1 MDYYSTLVLKRNASE
16 DDIKKAY
23 RKMAMKHHPD
33 RGGDEKQFKQISEA
47 YEILSDPQK
56 KQMVDMGV
64 DPKAQQAGGHRHQQS
79 PFEFHFNTGNFEDVF
94 SNFGF
99 GGGGGGPFGFG
110 GRQSQR
116 NRTININVDLSL
128 LDVLNGKELD
138 AELAVPNGK
147 KKIINISIPAGIESG
162 QQIRYQGMGDNAIPG
177 IPPGDLIV
185 NIRVM
190 PHPVFRREGDSLVVE
205 KDISVWDALLGCNL
219 DLQTLDNK
227 NLNIAI
233 PAGTQPDTVLSCRNE
248 GVPNMRNRQRGN
260 LLIKIKVTV
269 PRNLTANQITA
280 IENLKNGI

>member
-1 MDYYSTLVLKRNASE
+1 MDYYSTLGLQRNASE

-33 RGGDEKQFKQISEA
+33 RGGDEKAFKQVSEA

-64 DPKAQQAGGHRHQQS
+64 DPKAQQAGGPRQQG
-79 PFEFHFNTGNFEDVF
+79 PFEFRFNTGNFEDVF

-99 GGGGGGPFGFG
+99 GGGGPFGFG
-110 GRQSQR
+110 GRQPQR
-116 NRTININVDLSL
+116 NKTININVDLSL
-128 LDVLNGKELD
+128 EDVLNGKELD
-138 AELAVPNGK
+138 AELAVPNGR

-162 QQIRYQGMGDNAIPG
+162 QQIRYQGMGDNSIPG
-177 IPPGDLIV
+177 LPPGDLIV
-185 NIRVM
+185 NIRVA
-190 PHPVFRREGDSLVVE
+190 PHPIFRRDGDSLLVE
-205 KDISVWDALLGCNL
+205 KDISVWDAMLGCKL
-219 DLQTLDNK
+219 TLQTLDGK
-227 NLNIAI
+227 SLNITV
-233 PAGTQPDTVLSCRNE
+233 PAGTQPETVLSCRNE

-260 LLIKIKVTV
+260 LLIKIKVAI

>member
-1 MDYYSTLVLKRNASE
+1 MDYYSTLGLQRNASE

-33 RGGDEKQFKQISEA
+33 RGGDEKQFKQVSEA

-64 DPKAQQAGGHRHQQS
+64 DPKAQQAGGPRQQG

-99 GGGGGGPFGFG
+99 GGGGPFGFG
-110 GRQSQR
+110 GRQPQR
-116 NRTININVDLSL
+116 NKTININVDLSL
-128 LDVLNGKELD
+128 EDVLNGKELD
-138 AELAVPNGK
+138 AELAVPNGR

-162 QQIRYQGMGDNAIPG
+162 QQIRYQGMGDNSIPG

-185 NIRVM
+185 NIRVA
-190 PHPVFRREGDSLVVE
+190 PHPIFRRDGDSLLVE

-219 DLQTLDNK
+219 TLQTLDGK
-227 NLNIAI
+227 SLNITV
-233 PAGTQPDTVLSCRNE
+233 PSGTQPETVLSCRNE

-260 LLIKIKVTV
+260 LLIKIKVAV

>member
-1 MDYYSTLVLKRNASE
+1 MDYYSTLGLNRNASE

-64 DPKAQQAGGHRHQQS
+64 DPKAQQMGGGHRHQQS

-99 GGGGGGPFGFG
+99 GGGGFGFG
-110 GRQSQR
+110 GRQPQR
-116 NRTININVDLSL
+116 NKTININVDLSL
-128 LDVLNGKELD
+128 EDVLNGKELE
-138 AELAVPNGK
+138 AELAVPHSK
-147 KKIINISIPAGIESG
+147 KKIISISIPAGIESG

-185 NIRVM
+185 NIRVI
-190 PHPVFRREGDSLVVE
+190 PHPIFRREGDSLVVE

-219 DLQTLDNK
+219 TLQTLDGK
-227 NLNIAI
+227 SLNITV
-233 PAGTQPDTVLSCRNE
+233 PSGTQPETVLSCRNE

-260 LLIKIKVTV
+260 LLIKIKVVV
-269 PRNLTANQITA
+269 PRNLTASQLA
-280 IENLKNGI
+280 SIENLKNDI

>member
-1 MDYYSTLVLKRNASE
+1 MDYYSTLGLQSNASE

-33 RGGDEKQFKQISEA
+33 RGGDEKAFKQVSEA

-64 DPKAQQAGGHRHQQS
+64 DPKSQQGGGGRHQQS
-79 PFEFHFNTGNFEDVF
+79 PFEFHFNSGNFEDVF

-99 GGGGGGPFGFG
+99 GGPFGFG
-110 GRQSQR
+110 GRQPQR
-116 NRTININVDLSL
+116 NKTININVDLSL
-128 LDVLNGKELD
+128 EDVLKGKELD
-138 AELAVPNGK
+138 AELAVPNGR
-147 KKIINISIPAGIESG
+147 KKIININIPAGIESG
-162 QQIRYQGMGDNAIPG
+162 QQIRYQGMGDNSIPG

-185 NIRVM
+185 NIRVA
-190 PHPVFRREGDSLVVE
+190 PHPIFRREGDSLLVE
-205 KDISVWDALLGCNL
+205 KDISVWDAILGCNL

-227 NLNIAI
+227 NLSIAI
-233 PAGTQPDTVLSCRNE
+233 PAGTQPETVLSCRNE

-260 LLIKIKVTV
+260 LLIKIKVSV
-269 PRNLTANQITA
+269 PRNLTENQITA

>member
-1 MDYYSTLVLKRNASE
+1 MDYYSTLGLQRNASE

-33 RGGDEKQFKQISEA
+33 RGGNEATFKQISEA

-64 DPKAQQAGGHRHQQS
+64 DPKAQNMGGGPRHQQG

-99 GGGGGGPFGFG
+99 GGGGFGFG
-110 GRQSQR
+110 RQPQR
-116 NRTININVDLSL
+116 NKTININVDLSL
-128 LDVLNGKELD
+128 EDVLKGKELD

-147 KKIINISIPAGIESG
+147 KKIINISIPAGIEGG

-185 NIRVM
+185 NIRVA

-205 KDISVWDALLGCNL
+205 KNVSVWDAMLGCNL
-219 DLQTLDNK
+219 NLQTLDGK
-227 NLNIAI
+227 NLNITV
-233 PAGTQPDTVLSCRNE
+233 PPGTQPETVLSCRNE
-248 GVPNMRNRQRGN
+248 GLPNMRSRHRGN
-260 LLIKIKVTV
+260 LLIKIKVVV
-269 PRNLTANQITA
+269 PKNLTANQITA